1 MSRSKLLASLLA
13 LPLAT
18 SLALSLGLA
27 GCGPSGSGD
36 DDDGGPCTSGQ
47 TQCVGQQFQTC
58 VDSSWETTENCA
70 AICDPDSGCRTCTPG
85 INACRGQDVVTCNP
99 DGSFGTT
106 VETCGD
112 GTECSGGA
120 CQRACSADGVD
131 LIYVADKN
139 FQLLAFDP
147 REIGPGRNPFRVI
160 GPLNCAA
167 GPSVPDW
174 ADPTATPFSMAVD
187 RNAVAWV
194 LYTSGEIFNVST
206 ENAAC
211 SRSAFAPRQSAGGR
225 TWDLFGMGFVTDTA
239 GGDTEKLWL
248 GGGNADA
255 QILGDLGWISPPG
268 SFNIQRVGAMTT
280 ASEYSPELTGLGDA
294 TLWGFY
300 PGLSSAFVQQIDKT
314 SGGPTGPQRTIP
326 GGLGGTVA
334 AWAFAQ
340 WGGKFYLF
348 VTTTD
353 ALGLSENSTVR
364 TIDRTTGQYQ
374 LVAQNLP
381 YTIVGAGVS
390 TCAPIT
396 IGRQLPWE
404 SMPARE
410 LPLDLS
416 NLRP

>member
-1 MSRSKLLASLLA
+1 MRHSLWFASLLA
-13 LPLAT
+13 LPL
-18 SLALSLGLA
+18 LA
-27 GCGPSGSGD
+27 CGPSGSSDDGS
-36 DDDGGPCTSGQ
+36 DDDGGACTSGQ
-47 TQCVGQQFQTC
+47 TQCVGSQFQTC
-58 VDSSWETTENCA
+58 VGGQFETSDNCT
-70 AICDPDSGCRTCTPG
+70 AICDPDSGCRACQPG
-85 INACRGQDVVTCNP
+85 VNACNGNDVVSCNP
-99 DGSFGTT
+99 DGSFGG
-106 VETCGD
+106 VVQSCGD
-112 GTECSGGA
+112 GNECSGGE

-139 FQLLAFDP
+139 FQLLSFDP
-147 REIGPGRNPFRVI
+147 RLVGTGSPFHVI
-160 GPLNCAA
+160 GPLSCPA

-174 ADPTATPFSMAVD
+174 TDPGPATPFSMAVD

-194 LYTSGEIFNVST
+194 LYSSGQIFNVST
-206 ENAAC
+206 QDASC
-211 SRSAFAPRQSAGGR
+211 TGTAFPARQQAGGR
-225 TWDLFGMGFVTDTA
+225 TWDLFGMGFVTDSA

-255 QILGDLGWISPPG
+255 TILGDLGWINPPDAYA
-268 SFNIQRVGAMTT
+268 IQRVGPMSTQ
-280 ASEYSPELTGLGDA
+280 SEYSPELTGLGDA

-300 PGLSSAFVQQIDKT
+300 PGLSSAFVQQIDKA
-314 SGGPTGPQRTIP
+314 SGGGTGPQRTIP
-326 GGLGGTVA
+326 GGLGGTVE

-353 ALGLSENSTVR
+353 GFSENSTVR

-381 YTIVGAGVS
+381 YVIVGAGVS

-404 SMPARE
+404 TLPADQ
-410 LPLDLS
+410 LPIDGATM
-416 NLRP
+416 R

>member
-1 MSRSKLLASLLA
+1 MSRSPWLASLLA
-13 LPLAT
+13 LPLT
-18 SLALSLGLA
+18 LSLMA
-27 GCGPSGSGD
+27 CGPSGSSD
-36 DDDGGPCTSGQ
+36 DDDDDIGGTCTSGQ
-47 TQCVGQQFQTC
+47 TQCVGSQFQTC
-58 VDSSWETTENCA
+58 VDSSWETTQNCTA
-70 AICDPDSGCRTCTPG
+70 TCDPSSGCRACTPG
-85 INACRGQDVVTCNP
+85 VNACNGNDVVTCNP
-99 DGSFGTT
+99 DGSFGN
-106 VETCGD
+106 VVQSCGD
-112 GTECSGGA
+112 GSECSGGT

-139 FQLLAFDP
+139 FRLLSFDP
-147 REIGPGRNPFRVI
+147 RLIGTGNPFQII
-160 GPLNCAA
+160 GPLSCPA
-167 GPSVPDW
+167 GNSVPDW
-174 ADPTATPFSMAVD
+174 GDPGPATPFSMAVD

-194 LYTSGEIFNVST
+194 LYTSGQIFNVST
-206 ENAAC
+206 QDASC
-211 SRSAFAPRQSAGGR
+211 SVSPFPARQSAGGR

-239 GGDTEKLWL
+239 GGDSEKLWL

-255 QILGDLGWISPPG
+255 AVLGDLGYISPPG
-268 SFNIQRVGAMTT
+268 SFSIQKIGPMTT
-280 ASEYSPELTGLGDA
+280 QSEYSPELTGLGDA

-314 SGGPTGPQRTIP
+314 TGGGTGPQRTIP

-348 VTTTD
+348 VTTSD
-353 ALGLSENSTVR
+353 FIGNENSTVR
-364 TIDRTTGQYQ
+364 TIDRATGQYQ

-404 SMPARE
+404 QLPADQ
-410 LPLDLS
+410 LPIDMS
-416 NLRP
+416 TLR

>member
-1 MSRSKLLASLLA
+1 MSRSLVLASLLA
-13 LPLAT
+13 LPLA
-18 SLALSLGLA
+18 A
-27 GCGPSGSGD
+27 CGPSGSSGD
-36 DDDGGPCTSGQ
+36 DDDIGGTCSAGQ
-47 TQCVGQQFQTC
+47 TQCVGTQFQTC
-58 VDSSWETTENCA
+58 VDGMFETSENCPA
-70 AICDPDSGCRTCTPG
+70 TCDPSAGCMQCQPG
-85 INACRGQDVVTCNP
+85 VNACSGNNVVTCNP

-106 VETCGD
+106 VETCAQ
-112 GTECSGGA
+112 GTECSGGS

-139 FQLLAFDP
+139 FKLLSFDP
-147 REIGPGRNPFRVI
+147 RLVGNGQPFRVI
-160 GPLNCAA
+160 GSLACPA

-174 ADPTATPFSMAVD
+174 GDPGPSTPFSMAVD
-187 RNAVAWV
+187 RDAVAWV
-194 LYTSGEIFNVST
+194 LYSSGQIFNVST
-206 ENAAC
+206 QTAAC
-211 SRSAFAPRQSAGGR
+211 SATSFGARQSAGGR

-255 QILGDLGWISPPG
+255 TLLGDLGWINPPG
-268 SFNIQRVGAMTT
+268 SYAIQRVGPMSTS
-280 ASEYSPELTGLGDA
+280 SEYSPELTGVGDG

-300 PGLSSAFVQQIDKT
+300 PGLSQAFVQQIDKT
-314 SGGPTGPQRTIP
+314 TGGASGPQRLIP

-353 ALGLSENSTVR
+353 FLGTENSTVR
-364 TIDRTTGQYQ
+364 TIDRQTGAYQ

-396 IGRQLPWE
+396 IGHELPWE
-404 SMPARE
+404 ALPADQ
-410 LPLDLS
+410 LPIDGATM
-416 NLRP
+416 R